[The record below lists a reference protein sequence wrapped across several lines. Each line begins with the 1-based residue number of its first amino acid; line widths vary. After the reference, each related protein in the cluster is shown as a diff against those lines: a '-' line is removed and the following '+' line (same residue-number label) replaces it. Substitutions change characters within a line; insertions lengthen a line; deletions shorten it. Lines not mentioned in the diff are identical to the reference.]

1 MTEDISLVTT
11 LLNRNLE
18 LEETVRK
25 LKQKLARKSSES
37 TVELDKAMYKFHQQ
51 LKQPKMSG
59 ENPFLKNKYATLADI
74 DDSLRKAFE
83 GTGLSYSQDARTDI
97 ANGIV
102 SVVTTIHHES
112 GEYRSYGPFELK
124 PAKADVQGYGGAVTY
139 AKRYAVSAVFGIVA
153 DPDDDGESAMDRKQG
168 GAKSAKKGGTRKATQ
183 SAKQPRHAQ
192 QQDEQSQMSKDE
204 AIKQRLLEKVAGLGA
219 NAELIEAWSGLPA
232 DKAIADMTAWHKN
245 REQDPDGLSF

>member
-11 LLNRNLE
+11 LFNRNLE
-18 LEETVRK
+18 LEETVRR
-25 LKQKLARKSSES
+25 LKQELSRKSSES

-51 LKQPKMSG
+51 LKQPRMSG

-112 GEYRSYGPFELK
+112 GEYRNYGPFELK

-153 DPDDDGESAMDRKQG
+153 DPDDDGESAMDRKQS
-168 GAKSAKKGGTRKATQ
+168 GAKSAKKSSAKKTTQ
-183 SAKQPRHAQ
+183 SSKQGQSQ
-192 QQDEQSQMSKDE
+192 QQDEQPQMSKDE
-204 AIKQRLLEKVAGLGA
+204 AIKQRLLEKVAELGA
-219 NAELIEAWSGLPA
+219 NAELIKVWSGLPA
-232 DKAIADMTAWHKN
+232 DKAITDMTAWHKN
-245 REQDPDGLSF
+245 REQKQDGLAF